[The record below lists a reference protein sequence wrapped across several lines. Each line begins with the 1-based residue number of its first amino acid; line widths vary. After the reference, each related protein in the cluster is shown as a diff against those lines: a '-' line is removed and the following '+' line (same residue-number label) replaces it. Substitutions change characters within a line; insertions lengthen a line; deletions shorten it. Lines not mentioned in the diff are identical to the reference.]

1 MKIFTYVKSKQ
12 KNRVKKKIENEQKEG
27 NIDERRAKI
36 YIIHNA
42 CVCLCQRQNVFS
54 LLEGKLV
61 TNGKLEHAVL
71 VVLILEGFGQTK
83 VVATLNNEVAELI
96 AQADRHRQL
105 KGVLVNAIC
114 LYRAATRLSL
124 SLVVNAESG
133 LQAELNGETRS
144 YINVSENGNVDVVE
158 LVSIIYFVFSSCASL
173 HRIESAEAYT

>member
-71 VVLILEGFGQTK
+71 VVLILEVFGQTK

-96 AQADRHRQL
+96 AQADRHRSAFVREAML
-105 KGVLVNAIC
+105 RPTLGWTENEPTGCCANVATEEISNAAI
-114 LYRAATRLSL
+114 A
-124 SLVVNAESG
+124 
-133 LQAELNGETRS
+133 
-144 YINVSENGNVDVVE
+144 INFF
-158 LVSIIYFVFSSCASL
+158 IIRVY
-173 HRIESAEAYT
+173 

>member
-12 KNRVKKKIENEQKEG
+12 KNRVKKKIENELKEG

-42 CVCLCQRQNVFS
+42 CVCICQRRKVFS
-54 LLEGKLV
+54 ILEGKQV

-96 AQADRHRQL
+96 AQADRHRSAFVREAML
-105 KGVLVNAIC
+105 RPTLGWTENEPTGCCANVATEEISNAAI
-114 LYRAATRLSL
+114 A
-124 SLVVNAESG
+124 
-133 LQAELNGETRS
+133 
-144 YINVSENGNVDVVE
+144 INFF
-158 LVSIIYFVFSSCASL
+158 IIRVY
-173 HRIESAEAYT
+173 

>member
-1 MKIFTYVKSKQ
+1 MKNGPSTLKIFTYVKNKQ

-96 AQADRHRQL
+96 AQADRHRSAFVREAML
-105 KGVLVNAIC
+105 RPTLGWTENEPTGCCANVATEEISNAAI
-114 LYRAATRLSL
+114 AI
-124 SLVVNAESG
+124 NFFI
-133 LQAELNGETRS
+133 
-144 YINVSENGNVDVVE
+144 INVV
-158 LVSIIYFVFSSCASL
+158 
-173 HRIESAEAYT
+173 

>member
-1 MKIFTYVKSKQ
+1 MRHKIGPSTLKIFTYVKSKQ

-96 AQADRHRQL
+96 AQADRHRSAFVREAML
-105 KGVLVNAIC
+105 RPTLGWTENEPTGCCANVATEEISNAAI
-114 LYRAATRLSL
+114 A
-124 SLVVNAESG
+124 
-133 LQAELNGETRS
+133 
-144 YINVSENGNVDVVE
+144 INFF
-158 LVSIIYFVFSSCASL
+158 IIRVY
-173 HRIESAEAYT
+173 